1 MENVIRK
8 PENPAKVFLR
18 RYRAIIARQE
28 SLQRAID
35 AAYEMA
41 LSCTQRLRPVHV
53 SGGGGAYDRVADDI
67 AVAIDETETL
77 RKAKDDGDRA
87 LAEIMRAIDAVP
99 DELQKTVLIMRYVEG
114 LGWLEIAEKIH
125 YEISNTYI
133 IHGRALWNVRKW
145 MDKRE

>member
-35 AAYEMA
+35 AAYERA

-53 SGGGGAYDRVADDI
+53 SGGGGAYDRVAEDI
-67 AVAIDETETL
+67 AGAIDETETL
-77 RKAKDDGDRA
+77 RKAKEDGDRA

-114 LGWLEIAEKIH
+114 LDWIGIQEKIA
-125 YEISNTYI
+125 YEKTQVFV
-133 IHGRALWNVRKW
+133 IHGRALLNVMKW
-145 MDKRE
+145 MEERK